1 MKRALAALTAALG
14 LGTVLAADAPPN
26 SSIAG
31 FARYESNKWLF
42 RACVGHGK
50 VSALNARGLP
60 FIDATPDRVLS
71 AAIQQRWQQSA
82 EPLRGIYME
91 ITGYLEEGRVTATQ
105 LHRALG
111 WVASCAERPSN
122 IPDDAR
128 AWAAGNEPSWV
139 FMLDGRSA
147 SFRTMDA
154 VLTWPVAAWKAG
166 GSTAVFEASAGGG
179 RVRVEFSDGLC
190 GDTMAEATFGRRVV
204 AAVNGAFYAGCGL
217 LR

>member
-1 MKRALAALTAALG
+1 MRGALAALMTALG
-14 LGTVLAADAPPN
+14 LGTVLAADAPSS
-26 SSIAG
+26 SSITG

-42 RACVGHGK
+42 RTCVGHGK
-50 VSALNARGLP
+50 GSALNARGHP

-71 AAIQQRWQQSA
+71 AAIQQRWQQSS
-82 EPLRGIYME
+82 EPLRGIYLE
-91 ITGYLEEGRVTATQ
+91 ITGYVEEGRVTATQ

-139 FMLDGRSA
+139 FMLDGKSA
-147 SFRTMDA
+147 SFRTMDN
-154 VLTWPVAAWKAG
+154 VLTWPIAAWKAR
-166 GSTAVFEASAGGG
+166 GSTAVFETSAGGG

-190 GDTMAEATFGRRVV
+190 SDTMSEAAFGRRVV